1 MLINKCESVG
11 LKRGNHLKAF
21 IEFFND
27 MDVIYENIK
36 ECNPKK
42 TRKILIIFDDMI
54 ADMLSNKKFHSI
66 VTQLF
71 IKGRKLNISLAFLTQ
86 SYFAVPKNNRR
97 NYTYYFIM
105 KIPNKQYFNKL
116 QLINY
121 QILNLKTLLIFT
133 KNLLQ
138 GNIIF

>member
-1 MLINKCESVG
+1 
-11 LKRGNHLKAF
+11 
-21 IEFFND
+21 

-71 IKGRKLNISLAFLTQ
+71 IKGRKLNSSLAFLTQ
-86 SYFAVPKNNRR
+86 SYFAVPKKNRR
-97 NYTYYFIM
+97 NYAYYFIM